1 MNHAVPS
8 EYNSRRSLSAD
19 NNPFAQQRLERLLF
33 HFPDNRT
40 WETHLHDLHR
50 LEYRAAIVGPRGSGK
65 STLLREMHR
74 RLSGSC
80 QAKTESDG
88 GGFWL
93 EPISEPLRASL
104 SANNVSRPQT
114 LLIDIPPL
122 RSAGNDF
129 GLSDRQRRQWLRA
142 RFKHITSQTLVL
154 IDGIERLSW
163 SQRFGLLRRTA
174 HPKRCGGVVVALHE
188 QRRWTRLPV
197 WLRTRPTVELLETLL
212 IELEIAGTISPAV
225 VRQLFEK
232 HAGDLREVLR
242 ELFDRSSS
250 CVQLASPPR
259 S

>member
-1 MNHAVPS
+1 MNHVVPS
-8 EYNSRRSLSAD
+8 EYGSHRSFRAD
-19 NNPFAQQRLERLLF
+19 SNPFAQQRLERLPF

-40 WETHLHDLHR
+40 WEAHLRDLHR
-50 LEYRAAIVGPRGSGK
+50 LGYRAAIVGPRGSGK
-65 STLLREMHR
+65 SSLLRQMHR

-80 QAKTESDG
+80 ETKAASG
-88 GGFWL
+88 AGGFSL

-104 SANNVSRPQT
+104 SAPSVSGLQT
-114 LLIDIPPL
+114 LLIDVPPL

-129 GLSDRQRRQWLRA
+129 GLTDSQRRQWLRA

-163 SQRFGLLRRTA
+163 SQRFWLLHRTA

-188 QRRWTRLPV
+188 QRRWARLPV
-197 WLRTRPTVELLETLL
+197 WLRTRPTLELLETLL
-212 IELEIAGTISPAV
+212 MELGIAGTIPAVV

-232 HAGDLREVLR
+232 HAGDLREVMR

-250 CVQLASPPR
+250 RVHSAS
-259 S
+259 